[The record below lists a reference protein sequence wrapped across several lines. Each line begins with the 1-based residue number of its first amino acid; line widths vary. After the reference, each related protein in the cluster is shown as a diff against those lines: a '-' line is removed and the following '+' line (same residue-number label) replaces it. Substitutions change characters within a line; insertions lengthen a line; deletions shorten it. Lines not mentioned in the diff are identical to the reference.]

1 MEIIEYT
8 GVVRTVIDAINAA
21 VADGL
26 STVSHIKLTRAEMD
40 EFVKLAPYRQNVGKY
55 YGDADVPPMMHIT
68 NDAQG
73 KVTGFHLSGVQVV
86 CVE

>member
-8 GVVRTVIDAINAA
+8 GIVRSIIDAINTAT
-21 VADGL
+21 ADGL
-26 STVSHIKLTRAEMD
+26 STVSLIKLTRAEMD
-40 EFVKLAPYRQNVGKY
+40 EFVKHTPYIKNVGKY

-68 NDAQG
+68 NNAQG
-73 KVTGFHLSGVQVV
+73 QITGFYLNGVEVV